1 MKSLLFRKHYSM
13 LFVFCCLFIF
23 SHTVFADETYWKPV
37 TPAELQIKTP
47 QVEPDADAEAIFWEV
62 RLDNKK
68 ANRLSYKHYVR
79 VKIFTER
86 GREKFSKFDI
96 PFLKG
101 KKVEDVAARVIKP
114 DGTIIPLLQSDI
126 FEREIVTLRKI
137 KIKAKSF
144 AVPGIE
150 PGVIVEYQYREI
162 FKNDSA
168 GGERMIFQRDI
179 PLQKVTY
186 YVRPYENMTLIPKF
200 YNMPEARFVKA
211 PTEEGFSMITVDN
224 VPALKEEPYMPP
236 DDEVR
241 RWGYLSYQ
249 SFDSLFQWSRVSQYY
264 GSFLT
269 EIFKPNKEIEQKAVE
284 ITSGA
289 VTQEDKLRKIYDFV
303 QKNIRNI
310 TFDPRLTDDQRE
322 SVQFKE
328 IVQVLRM
335 RTGNVQLIDL
345 LFAALAKS
353 YGFEVNLLLTGDRS
367 ENFFTP
373 EKYNN
378 PGFINPAGIAVKV
391 DKEWKF
397 FNPGLPFLPYG
408 KMVWYEENLN
418 SMLVGEN
425 GYIWKQTPLSDI
437 STTVVRRNAKFKLTG
452 EGALEGTVKF
462 LYAGHMAINRRR
474 EVYMSSPE
482 KREEAFKEEIKKN
495 ISAAEISEFAI
506 ENFED
511 NEKPLTYSFKIKVPN
526 YAQKTGK
533 RLFVQPGFFE
543 YGSTPVFSSSTRT
556 NDIYFPYPW
565 SEKDYVEIELPTGFS
580 LDNADAPGDVGDP
593 AKIGQLKIAMS
604 LDNAKNTLKYQRTFH
619 FGGGGN
625 ILFPASSYQPL
636 KSLFDSFHKADT
648 HTITL
653 KSSSPETKQ

>member
-1 MKSLLFRKHYSM
+1 M
-13 LFVFCCLFIF
+13 LFVFCCLFVF
-23 SHTVFADETYWKPV
+23 SLTVFADEPIYWKPV
-37 TPAELQIKTP
+37 TQAELQIKTP

-62 RLDNKK
+62 RLDDKK
-68 ANRLSYKHYVR
+68 ANKLSYKHYVR

-86 GREKFSKFDI
+86 GRERFSKFDI

-126 FEREIVTLRKI
+126 FEREIVTTRKL

-168 GGERMIFQRDI
+168 GDEKMIFQRDI

-186 YVRPYENMTLIPKF
+186 YVRPYKNMTLVPKF
-200 YNMPEARFVKA
+200 YNMPEARFVNA
-211 PTEEGFSMITVDN
+211 PNEDGFSMVTVDN

-249 SFDSLFQWSRVSQYY
+249 SFNSSFQWSRVSEYY
-264 GSFLT
+264 GQILPD
-269 EIFKPNKEIEQKAVE
+269 IFKSNKEIDQKAIE
-284 ITSGA
+284 ITFGA
-289 VTQEDKLRKIYDFV
+289 VTPEEKLRKIYEFT
-303 QKNIRNI
+303 QKNIKNI
-310 TFDPRLTDDQRE
+310 AFDPTLSDEQRE

-335 RTGNVQLIDL
+335 RRGNVRHIDL

-353 YGFEVNLLLTGDRS
+353 SGFEVNLLLTGDRS

-378 PGFINPAGIAVKV
+378 PEFINPAGIAVKV

-408 KMVWYEENLN
+408 KLVWYEENLN
-418 SMLVGEN
+418 SMLVSEN
-425 GYIWKQTPLSDI
+425 GHLWKPTPLSDI
-437 STTVVRRNAKFKLTG
+437 STTFVRRNGKFKLAEDGT
-452 EGALEGTVKF
+452 LEGTVKF

-474 EVYMSSPE
+474 ESYMNSQE
-482 KREEAFKEEIKKN
+482 KREEAFKEDIKKN

-506 ENFED
+506 ENFDD
-511 NEKPLTYSFKIKVPN
+511 NEKPLTYSFKIRVPN

-543 YGSTPVFSSSTRT
+543 YGSNPVFSSSTRT

-565 SEKDYVEIELPTGFS
+565 AEKDYVEIELPTGFS

-593 AKIGQLKIAMS
+593 RKIGLLKIAIGF
-604 LDNAKNTLKYQRTFH
+604 DKAKNTLKYQRTFH
-619 FGGGGN
+619 FGDGGN
-625 ILFPASSYQPL
+625 ILFPASSYQPV
-636 KSLFDSFHKADT
+636 KSLFDLFHKADT

-653 KSSSPETKQ
+653 KSNNLETNQ

>member
-1 MKSLLFRKHYSM
+1 MKSLLLRKHCLL
-13 LFVFCCLFIF
+13 LFVFCFL
-23 SHTVFADETYWKPV
+23 SVLPHTVFADEPIYWKPV

-62 RLDNKK
+62 RLDDKKSNK
-68 ANRLSYKHYVR
+68 LSYKHYVR

-126 FEREIVTLRKI
+126 FEREIVTTRKI

-168 GGERMIFQRDI
+168 GGEKMIFQRDI

-186 YVRPYENMTLIPKF
+186 YVRPYKNMTLVPKF
-200 YNMPEARFVKA
+200 YNMPEARFINS
-211 PTEEGFSMITVDN
+211 PNEDGFSMVTLAN
-224 VPALKEEPYMPP
+224 VPSLKEEPYMPP

-249 SFDSLFQWSRVSQYY
+249 SFGSSFQWNRVSEYY
-264 GSFLT
+264 GRFLPG
-269 EIFKPNKEIEQKAVE
+269 IFKPNAEISQKAIE
-284 ITSGA
+284 ITAGA
-289 VTQEDKLRKIYDFV
+289 TTPEEKLKKIYEFT

-310 TFDPRLTDDQRE
+310 TFDPKLSDEQRE
-322 SVQFKE
+322 TVDFKE
-328 IVQVLRM
+328 IAQVLRM
-335 RTGNVQLIDL
+335 RTGNTRHIDL

-353 YGFEVNLLLTGDRS
+353 YGFEVNILLTGDRS
-367 ENFFTP
+367 EQFFTP

-378 PGFINPAGIAVKV
+378 PDFINPAGIAVKV

-408 KMVWYEENLN
+408 KLVWYEENLN
-418 SMLVGEN
+418 SMLVNEN
-425 GYIWKQTPLSDI
+425 GHIWKPTPLSDI
-437 STTVVRRNAKFKLTG
+437 STTFVRRNGKFKLTEDG
-452 EGALEGTVKF
+452 TLEGTVKF
-462 LYAGHMAINRRR
+462 LYSGHMAINRRR
-474 EVYMSSPE
+474 EVYMSSQE
-482 KREEAFKEEIKKN
+482 KREESFKEDIKKN
-495 ISAAEISEFAI
+495 ISAAEISELAI
-506 ENFED
+506 ENFDD

-533 RLFVQPGFFE
+533 RLFIQPGFFE
-543 YGSTPVFSSSTRT
+543 YGSSPVFSSSTRT

-565 SEKDYVEIELPTGFS
+565 AEKDYVEIELPPGFS
-580 LDNADAPGDVGDP
+580 LDNADAPGEVSDP
-593 AKIGQLKIAMS
+593 GKIGLLKIAMS
-604 LDNAKNTLKYQRTFH
+604 LDSAKNTLKYQRTFH
-619 FGGGGN
+619 FGNGGN
-625 ILFPASSYQPL
+625 ILFPASSYQPV

-653 KSSSPETKQ
+653 KNSNP

>member
-1 MKSLLFRKHYSM
+1 MKSLLFRKHFLM
-13 LFVFCCLFIF
+13 LSFFCYLIVF
-23 SHTVFADETYWKPV
+23 SSAVFADDPIYWKPV
-37 TPAELQIKTP
+37 TPMELQIKTP

-62 RLDNKK
+62 RLDDKK
-68 ANRLSYKHYVR
+68 ANKLSYKHYVR

-86 GREKFSKFDI
+86 GRDKFSKLDI

-126 FEREIVTLRKI
+126 FEREIITTRRI

-186 YVRPYENMTLIPKF
+186 YVRPYENMTLVPKF

-211 PTEEGFSMITVDN
+211 PNENGFNMVTIDN
-224 VPALKEEPYMPP
+224 VPALKDEPYMPP
-236 DDEVR
+236 EDEVR

-249 SFDSLFQWSRVSQYY
+249 SFGSLFQWSRVSQSY
-264 GSFLT
+264 GALLSG
-269 EIFKPNKEIEQKAVE
+269 IFKSNKDINQTAIE

-289 VTQEDKLRKIYDFV
+289 VTPEEKLKKIYEFT

-310 TFDPRLTDDQRE
+310 TFDSSLTDEQRE
-322 SVQFKE
+322 GVQFKE
-328 IVQVLRM
+328 IAQVLRN
-335 RTGNVQLIDL
+335 RNGNAMHIDL

-353 YGFEVNLLLTGDRS
+353 YGFEVNLFLTGDRN
-367 ENFFTP
+367 ENFFSP

-391 DKEWKF
+391 NNEWKF
-397 FNPGLPFLPYG
+397 FNPGSPFLPYG
-408 KMVWYEENLN
+408 KLVWYEENLS
-418 SMLVGEN
+418 SMLVGE
-425 GYIWKQTPLSDI
+425 GGFIWKPTPLSDI
-437 STTVVRRNAKFKLTG
+437 SATVARRTAKFKLSEDGT
-452 EGALEGTVKF
+452 LEGTVK
-462 LYAGHMAINRRR
+462 LTYEGHSAINRRR
-474 EVYMSSPE
+474 EGYMSSQT
-482 KREEAFKEEIKKN
+482 KREDDIKEEIKRN
-495 ISAAEISEFAI
+495 IGTAEISEIAI
-506 ENFED
+506 ENFTD
-511 NEKPLTYSFKIKVPN
+511 NTKPLTYSFKVKVPN
-526 YAQKTGK
+526 YSQKTGK
-533 RLFVQPGFFE
+533 RIFVQPGFFE
-543 YGSTPVFSSSTRT
+543 YGTSPVFSSSTRT

-565 SEKDYVEIELPTGFS
+565 SEKDYVEIELPAGFS
-580 LDNADAPGDVGDP
+580 LDNADSPGDVADP
-593 AKIGQLKIAMS
+593 GKIGSLTIAMS
-604 LDNAKNTLKYQRTFH
+604 IDKTKNILKYQRNFH
-619 FGGGGN
+619 FGNGGN
-625 ILFPASSYQPL
+625 ILFPATSYQPV
-636 KSLFDSFHKADT
+636 KGLFDAFHKADT

-653 KSSSPETKQ
+653 KQNTP